1 MWSYITLQSS
11 PWSPRCKVPWTQ
23 GAGICAFLS
32 SPDIGLVL
40 PENSLDV
47 MADTV
52 WTKQPQKRSRRNPA
66 QLQPNESVQAYT
78 PQSVLKIHT
87 ITVYLHR
94 KQTYEHCETSLN
106 AMNGWM
112 QYRECFGAKAFASYA
127 PITSSTCVNGTA
139 PHSSVTT
146 TTACCSHFCRD
157 WSSPSPWSSPSACG
171 QQVFIHRWCE
181 YILFRQWQNNI
192 YPETSVTAWRQF
204 VLNHPHGVISL

>member
-11 PWSPRCKVPWTQ
+11 PWSPRCKVPWAQ

-47 MADTV
+47 MADTI

-66 QLQPNESVQAYT
+66 QLQPNESGQAYT

-106 AMNGWM
+106 AINGWM
-112 QYRECFGAKAFASYA
+112 QYRECFGERHLPLTLQLPPA
-127 PITSSTCVNGTA
+127 PVWTAQPHILVSLPPLLAAAISAGTGAVPHHGAVPQHVGNRFLFTGAVNIF
-139 PHSSVTT
+139 
-146 TTACCSHFCRD
+146 CSDNGKIMSIQR
-157 WSSPSPWSSPSACG
+157 P
-171 QQVFIHRWCE
+171 
-181 YILFRQWQNNI
+181 L
-192 YPETSVTAWRQF
+192 
-204 VLNHPHGVISL
+204 